1 MSTYDER
8 GLALAVRMLALKSAG
23 GKGQAITLTKKSGG
37 TYNPATSQVESVTTS
52 SQYTSGIVS
61 EYKSS
66 SQGGLQRQDGSL
78 IQSGDRSLRL
88 SPYAVDGTPLSP
100 GPGLDDQITLTNG
113 QAYTITTV
121 SMMNPAGLV
130 IYYDCN
136 IRGVS

>member
-8 GLALAVRMLALKSAG
+8 GVALAVKMLAPKSAG

-37 TYNPATSQVESVTTS
+37 TYNPATSQVEGAGTA

-61 EYKSS
+61 EYKSAS
-66 SQGGLQRQDGSL
+66 RGGLQRQDGSL

-88 SPYAVDGTPLSP
+88 SPYAVDGAPLSP
-100 GPGLDDQITLTNG
+100 GPGLDDQITLANG
-113 QAYTITTV
+113 QSYTITTV
-121 SMMNPAGLV
+121 SMLNPAGLV